1 MPMPRSSRL
10 RTLPGLSAIAL
21 LGGCA
26 ALPASGPTAH
36 QVVQGTQGDRNQI
49 GMRLIDVDSAALAS
63 VASVEAATD
72 RQVPTLVSLA
82 REGNTDTVGP
92 GDVLTINI
100 YEVGVSLFGGSRP
113 SQAPETFDPSAR
125 GELFPEVTV
134 DREGAIK
141 LPYVG
146 RLQVAGRTPTEIQ
159 TMLER
164 AYAGRSQSPQAVVQ
178 IKTNLSE
185 TVYVTGDVN
194 KPGRID
200 LTLQRERLLDVIAS
214 AGGAVSQ
221 TQDMVVRFS
230 RGGQYVEERLDRI
243 RAGAADDLLLAAG
256 DRIELIKEPQTFVVL
271 GATAKVSQLPFD
283 ETNLTLAEAIARASG
298 PNDAQAD
305 PKGVFLFR
313 YAAAATPGGER
324 VPTIYRLNMMQ
335 PANYFL
341 AQRFAMRDK
350 DVILISNAAINS
362 TAKLV
367 AIANQLFSPFVTAR
381 AISR

>member
-1 MPMPRSSRL
+1 MPTFRSSRL
-10 RTLPGLSAIAL
+10 RALPGLSAIAL

-26 ALPASGPTAH
+26 YLPASGPTAH
-36 QVVQGTQGDRNQI
+36 EVVRGTEPDRNQI
-49 GMRLIDVDSAALAS
+49 GMRLVDIDSAALATVS
-63 VASVEAATD
+63 SSEAASD
-72 RQVPTLVSLA
+72 KQVATIVSLA
-82 REGNTDTVGP
+82 RDSSTDVVGP

-125 GELFPEVTV
+125 GELFPMVTV
-134 DREGAIK
+134 DRSGAIK

-164 AYAGRSQSPQAVVQ
+164 AYAGRSQSPQAIVQ
-178 IKTNLSE
+178 VKTNISE
-185 TVYVTGDVN
+185 TVYVTGDV
-194 KPGRID
+194 KKAGLVE
-200 LTLQRERLLDVIAS
+200 LTLQRERLLDVIAT

-243 RAGAADDLLLAAG
+243 RSGAPDDLVLAAG
-256 DRIELIKEPQTFVVL
+256 DRIELIKEPQTFVVM
-271 GATAKVSQLPFD
+271 GATSRVAQSPFD
-283 ETNLTLAEAIARASG
+283 QTNLTLAEAVARASG

-313 YAAAATPGGER
+313 YAASPTPGGDR
-324 VPTIYRLNMMQ
+324 VPTIYRLNLMQ
-335 PANYFL
+335 PASYFL

-350 DVILISNAAINS
+350 DVIYISNASINS

>member
-1 MPMPRSSRL
+1 MPTSRSFRL
-10 RTLPGLSAIAL
+10 RALPGLSAIAL

-26 ALPASGPTAH
+26 YLPASGPTAGE
-36 QVVQGTQGDRNQI
+36 VVAGTRGSRNQL
-49 GMRLIDVDSAALAS
+49 GMRLVEVDSPALAT
-63 VASVEAATD
+63 VAHDETAAD

-113 SQAPETFDPSAR
+113 SQAAETFDPSAR

-141 LPYVG
+141 LPYIG
-146 RLQVAGRTPTEIQ
+146 RLQVAGRTPSDIQ
-159 TMLER
+159 ALLER
-164 AYAGRSQSPQAVVQ
+164 AYAGRSQSPQAVVH
-178 IKTNLSE
+178 IKTNISE

-194 KPGRID
+194 KPGRIE
-200 LTLQRERLLDVIAS
+200 LTLQHERLLDVVS
-214 AGGAVSQ
+214 TAGGAVSQ

-243 RAGAADDLLLAAG
+243 RAGAPDDLLLSSG

-271 GATAKVSQLPFD
+271 GATSKVSQLPFNQ
-283 ETNLTLAEAIARASG
+283 TNLTLAEAIARASG

-313 YAAAATPGGER
+313 YAAPTTPGGER
-324 VPTIYRLNMMQ
+324 VPTIYRLNMLR

-341 AQRFAMRDK
+341 SQRFAMRDK

-367 AIANQLFSPFVTAR
+367 SIANQLFSPFVTAR

>member
-1 MPMPRSSRL
+1 MPMSRSSRL
-10 RTLPGLSAIAL
+10 RALSGLSAIAL

-26 ALPASGPTAH
+26 ALPTSGPTAH
-36 QVVQGTQGDRNQI
+36 QVIAGTRGDKNRI
-49 GMRLIDVDSAALAS
+49 GMRIVDIDSAALAS
-63 VASVEAATD
+63 VAQGESSYD
-72 RQVPTLVSLA
+72 RQVATLVSLA
-82 REGNTDTVGP
+82 REAHTDTVGP

-113 SQAPETFDPSAR
+113 AQAAENFDPSAR

-134 DREGAIK
+134 DRDGAIK

-146 RLQVAGRTPTEIQ
+146 RLQVAGRTPNEIQ
-159 TMLER
+159 AILER
-164 AYAGRSQSPQAVVQ
+164 AYAGRSQNPQAVVQ

-194 KPGRID
+194 KPSRVE
-200 LTLQRERLLDVIAS
+200 LSLQHERLLDVIAS

-256 DRIELIKEPQTFVVL
+256 DRIELIKEPQTFVVM
-271 GATAKVSQLPFD
+271 GATSKVSQLPFD
-283 ETNLTLAEAIARASG
+283 QTNLTLAEAIARASG

-305 PKGVFLFR
+305 AKGVFLFR
-313 YAAAATPGGER
+313 YAAPATPGAER
-324 VPTIYRLNMMQ
+324 VPTIYRLDLME

-341 AQRFAMRDK
+341 SQRFAMRDK

-362 TAKLV
+362 IAKLV
-367 AIANQLFSPFVTAR
+367 AIGNQLFSPFVTAR
-381 AISR
+381 AVAR